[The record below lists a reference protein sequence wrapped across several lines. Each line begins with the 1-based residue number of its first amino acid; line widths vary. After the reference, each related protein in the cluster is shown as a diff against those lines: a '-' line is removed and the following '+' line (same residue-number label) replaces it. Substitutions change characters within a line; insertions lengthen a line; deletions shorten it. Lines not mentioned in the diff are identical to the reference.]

1 MTGDDKSQTLAR
13 CSIDR
18 TLVTTKG
25 GFPVKKAR
33 MFPFERNRYFY
44 GKLLTVRDFESEQ
57 KYFNDK
63 RRLLNRLL
71 FGSGV
76 VAGMQVV
83 AVDDKTITVEMGV
96 AIDYLGREVVI
107 SAPVTLKLSMI
118 DGFTNNEYK
127 KNVYL
132 YAAYDEK
139 GREPVHSV
147 GNSSV
152 RGEEMSEY
160 NRFLESYRLYIKEE
174 APSPL
179 SFEHSGLMEDVIT
192 IYQDTDV
199 RVTQRMP
206 KYANP
211 GDVVDVTLVIE
222 KTLQTPRVSLAFQYA
237 ADGFDALNKEGNAV
251 RFLEP
256 GDKQETEYRL
266 SYSVKVQDR
275 PGILA
280 KLSLQPNDVELYIGD
295 NRIPLDHT
303 VGHSIEV
310 ISELV
315 ADRLLKDWY
324 ERSLDQASE
333 GYADQNVCLAKISL
347 LQLGPTYMIEQV
359 ERVPFGEYIP
369 NASLMYRLSRNGR
382 SSSLNRFY
390 AESETYSLDF
400 GSKPELDVVYH
411 PDRNAFDFK
420 LGIPKPQ
427 TINDEIATGTVDV
440 PLDTLAKSGT
450 RFFSRGKRNF
460 VTDEITHGLGEGQ
473 ITVVV
478 GLEEIPDAKAP
489 VGSSG
494 TKVYFGASD
503 VFKDTE
509 YEAELPNIDFGT
521 LIYPDKGTFRIG
533 MKLGGATEATAL
545 RVRWWAFKKL
555 PNGAKLMVSGVQAAH
570 SEAAA
575 SKENN

>member
-1 MTGDDKSQTLAR
+1 M
-13 CSIDR
+13 
-18 TLVTTKG
+18 
-25 GFPVKKAR
+25 KKAR

-83 AVDDKTITVEMGV
+83 PVDDKTITVEMGV
-96 AIDYLGREVVI
+96 AIDYLGREIVVP
-107 SAPVTLKLSMI
+107 APVTLKLSMI

-132 YAAYDEK
+132 YVAYDEK
-139 GREPVHSV
+139 GREPVHAV

-152 RGEEMSEY
+152 RGEETSEY
-160 NRFLESYRLYIKEE
+160 NRFLESYRLYVKEE

-179 SFEHSGLMEDVIT
+179 SFEHSGLMEDIVT
-192 IYQDTDV
+192 IYQDNDV

-211 GDVVDVTLVIE
+211 GDVVDVTLVVE
-222 KTLQTPRVSLAFQYA
+222 KTLQTPRVSIAFEYA
-237 ADGFDALNKEGNAV
+237 ADGFDALDQEGNQV

-256 GDKQETEYRL
+256 GDKQDTEYRL

-275 PGILA
+275 PGTIG
-280 KLSLQPNDVELYIGD
+280 KLVLNSGATELFIGD

-303 VGHSIEV
+303 VSHSVEIIEQP
-310 ISELV
+310 V
-315 ADRLLKDWY
+315 AERILKDWY
-324 ERSLDQASE
+324 ERSLDQAAE
-333 GYADQNVCLAKISL
+333 GYADRNVCLAKIGL

-359 ERVPFGEYIP
+359 ERVPYGEYIP
-369 NASLMYRLSRNGR
+369 NASLMHKIAHNNRA
-382 SSSLNRFY
+382 SSLHRFY
-390 AESETYSLDF
+390 AESQAYELEF
-400 GSKPELDVVYH
+400 GSKPTLDVVYH
-411 PDRNAFDFK
+411 PERNAFDFK

-427 TINDEIATGTVDV
+427 AINDEIATGTIDV
-440 PLDTLAKSGT
+440 TMDTQERSGM
-450 RFFSRGKRNF
+450 RFFSRGKRNY
-460 VTDEITHGLGEGQ
+460 VSEEIVHGLGAGQ
-473 ITVVV
+473 VTVVV
-478 GLEEIPDAKAP
+478 GLEEIPDANAP
-489 VGSSG
+489 VGSG
-494 TKVYFGASD
+494 GAKVYFGSAD

-509 YEAELPNIDFGT
+509 YEAVLPNITFGT
-521 LIYPDKGTFRIG
+521 LIYPDKGSFRIG
-533 MKLGGATEATAL
+533 MKLAGATEATSL

-555 PNGAKLMVSGVQAAH
+555 ADGGNVIVSNVETAIN
-570 SEAAA
+570 EAAA
-575 SKENN
+575 GTENN

>member
-1 MTGDDKSQTLAR
+1 M
-13 CSIDR
+13 
-18 TLVTTKG
+18 
-25 GFPVKKAR
+25 KKAR

-57 KYFNDK
+57 TYFNDK

-96 AIDYLGREVVI
+96 AIDYLGREIVV

-132 YAAYDEK
+132 YVAYDEK

-160 NRFLESYRLYIKEE
+160 NRFLESYRLYVKEE

-179 SFEHSGLMEDVIT
+179 SFEHSGLMEDIVT
-192 IYQDTDV
+192 IYQDNDV

-211 GDVVDVTLVIE
+211 GDVIDVTLVVE
-222 KTLQTPRVSLAFQYA
+222 KTLQTPRVSIAFEYLS
-237 ADGFDALNKEGNAV
+237 DGFDALDKEGNSV

-256 GDKQETEYRL
+256 GDKQDTEYRL

-275 PGILA
+275 PGTIG
-280 KLSLQPNDVELYIGD
+280 KLTLNSGAVELFIGD
-295 NRIPLDHT
+295 NRIPLDQT
-303 VGHSIEV
+303 VSHSVDI
-310 ISELV
+310 ISQPV
-315 ADRLLKDWY
+315 AERILKDWY
-324 ERSLDQASE
+324 ERSLDQAAE
-333 GYADQNVCLAKISL
+333 GYATENVCLAKIGL

-369 NASLMYRLSRNGR
+369 NASLMHRISQKGR
-382 SSSLNRFY
+382 SSTLNRFY
-390 AESETYSLDF
+390 AESQAYDLDF
-400 GSKPELDVVYH
+400 GSRPELDVVYH
-411 PDRNAFDFK
+411 PERNAFDFK

-440 PLDTLAKSGT
+440 PLDVQEKSGL
-450 RFFSRGKRNF
+450 RFFSRGKRNY
-460 VTDEITHGLGEGQ
+460 VTEEITHGLGDGQ

-478 GLEEIPDAKAP
+478 GLEEIPDPNAP
-489 VGSSG
+489 VGSG
-494 TKVYFGASD
+494 GAKVYYGSAD

-509 YEAELPNIDFGT
+509 YEAVLPNITFGT
-521 LIYPDKGTFRIG
+521 LIYPDKGSFRIG
-533 MKLGGATEATAL
+533 MKLAGATEATSL

-555 PNGAKLMVSGVQAAH
+555 SDGTNVAVSGLRTALD
-570 SEAAA
+570 EAAA
-575 SKENN
+575 GTAE

>member
-1 MTGDDKSQTLAR
+1 M
-13 CSIDR
+13 
-18 TLVTTKG
+18 
-25 GFPVKKAR
+25 KKAR

-83 AVDDKTITVEMGV
+83 AVDDKTVTVEMGV
-96 AIDYLGREVVI
+96 AIDYLGREIVV

-132 YAAYDEK
+132 YVAYDEK

-152 RGEEMSEY
+152 RGEETSEY
-160 NRFLESYRLYIKEE
+160 NRFLESYRLYVKEE

-179 SFEHSGLMEDVIT
+179 SFEHGGLMEDIVT
-192 IYQDTDV
+192 LYQDNDV

-211 GDVVDVTLVIE
+211 GDVVDVTLIVE
-222 KTLQTPRVSLAFQYA
+222 KTLQTPRVSLAFEYA
-237 ADGFDALNKEGNAV
+237 ADGFDALGKEGNSV

-256 GDKQETEYRL
+256 GDKQDTEYRL

-275 PGILA
+275 PGTIGRLTLNPGA
-280 KLSLQPNDVELYIGD
+280 TELYVGD
-295 NRIPLDHT
+295 NRIPLDQT
-303 VGHSIEV
+303 VSHSVDI
-310 ISELV
+310 ITQPV
-315 ADRLLKDWY
+315 AERILKDWY
-324 ERSLDQASE
+324 ERSLDQAAE
-333 GYADQNVCLAKISL
+333 GYGDQNVCLAKIGL

-359 ERVPFGEYIP
+359 ERVPFDEYIP
-369 NASLMYRLSRNGR
+369 NASLMHRVSRNGR
-382 SSSLNRFY
+382 TAASNRFY
-390 AESETYSLDF
+390 AESQAYDLDF

-411 PDRNAFDFK
+411 PERNAFDFK

-427 TINDEIATGTVDV
+427 TIKDEISTGTVDI
-440 PLDTLAKSGT
+440 PLEKQDKSGL
-450 RFFSRGKRNF
+450 RFFSRGKRNY
-460 VTDEITHGLGEGQ
+460 VTEEIMHGLGEGQ
-473 ITVVV
+473 VTVVV
-478 GLEEIPDAKAP
+478 GLEEIPDPNAP
-489 VGSSG
+489 VGSG
-494 TKVYFGASD
+494 GAKVYFGASD

-509 YEAELPNIDFGT
+509 YEAVLPNITFGT
-521 LIYPDKGTFRIG
+521 LIYPEKGCFRIG
-533 MKLGGATEATAL
+533 MKLSGGTEAILL

-555 PNGAKLMVSGVQAAH
+555 EDGSNIVVSGISEALN
-570 SEAAA
+570 EAAA
-575 SKENN
+575 TAE

>member
-1 MTGDDKSQTLAR
+1 M
-13 CSIDR
+13 
-18 TLVTTKG
+18 
-25 GFPVKKAR
+25 KKAR

-96 AIDYLGREVVI
+96 AIDYLGREIVV

-132 YAAYDEK
+132 YVAYDEK

-147 GNSSV
+147 GNSTV

-160 NRFLESYRLYIKEE
+160 NRFLESYRLYVKEE

-179 SFEHSGLMEDVIT
+179 SFEHSGLMEDIVT
-192 IYQDTDV
+192 IYQDHDV

-211 GDVVDVTLVIE
+211 GDVIDVTLVVE
-222 KTLQTPRVSLAFQYA
+222 KTLQTPRVSLSFDYS
-237 ADGFDALNKEGNAV
+237 ADGFDALDKEGNHV
-251 RFLEP
+251 RFMEP
-256 GDKQETEYRL
+256 GDKQDTEYRL

-275 PGILA
+275 PGTIG
-280 KLSLQPNDVELYIGD
+280 KLGVSSGAVELLIGD
-295 NRIPLDHT
+295 NRVALDHS
-303 VGHSIEV
+303 VNHSVEI
-310 ISELV
+310 ISQPV
-315 ADRLLKDWY
+315 AERILKDWY
-324 ERSLDQASE
+324 ERSLDQAAE
-333 GYADQNVCLAKISL
+333 GYADQNVCLAKIGL

-369 NASLMYRLSRNGR
+369 NAALMHRISRNNRG
-382 SSSLNRFY
+382 SSLHRFY
-390 AESETYSLDF
+390 AESQAYDLDF

-411 PDRNAFDFK
+411 PERNAFDFK

-427 TINDEIATGTVDV
+427 TINDEMATGTIDV
-440 PLDTLAKSGT
+440 PLDTQERSGM
-450 RFFSRGKRNF
+450 RFFSRGKRNY
-460 VTDEITHGLGEGQ
+460 VSEEIPHGLGEGQ
-473 ITVVV
+473 VTVVV
-478 GLEEIPDAKAP
+478 GLEEIPDPNAP
-489 VGSSG
+489 VGSG
-494 TKVYFGASD
+494 GAKVYFGSAD

-509 YEAELPNIDFGT
+509 YEAALPNITFGT
-521 LIYPDKGTFRIG
+521 LIYPDKGGFRIG
-533 MKLGGATEATAL
+533 MKLGGATEATSL

-555 PNGAKLMVSGVQAAH
+555 PGDANVAIANLQAGLA
-570 SEAAA
+570 EAAA
-575 SKENN
+575 GNENN

>member
-1 MTGDDKSQTLAR
+1 
-13 CSIDR
+13 
-18 TLVTTKG
+18 
-25 GFPVKKAR
+25 VKKAR

-96 AIDYLGREVVI
+96 AIDYLGREIVV

-132 YAAYDEK
+132 YVAYDEK

-160 NRFLESYRLYIKEE
+160 NRFLESYRLYVKEE

-179 SFEHSGLMEDVIT
+179 SFEHAGLMEDVIT
-192 IYQDTDV
+192 IYQDSDV
-199 RVTQRMP
+199 RITQRMP

-211 GDVVDVTLVIE
+211 GDVVDVTLVVE
-222 KTLQTPRVSLAFQYA
+222 KTLQTPRVSLAFLYTS
-237 ADGFDALNKEGNAV
+237 DGFNPLDKEGNAV

-266 SYSVKVQDR
+266 SYSVKVEDR
-275 PGILA
+275 PGTIG
-280 KLSLQPNDVELYIGD
+280 KLVLNAGAIELHIGD

-303 VGHSIEV
+303 VGHSIEI
-310 ISELV
+310 ISQPV
-315 ADRLLKDWY
+315 MDRIMKDWY
-324 ERSLDQASE
+324 ERSLDQAAE
-333 GYADQNVCLAKISL
+333 GYADQNVCLAKIGL

-369 NASLMYRLSRNGR
+369 NASLMQRISHSGRNT
-382 SSSLNRFY
+382 SLNRFF
-390 AESETYSLDF
+390 AESQVYDLAF
-400 GSKPELDVVYH
+400 GSKPELDVVFH

-420 LGIPKPQ
+420 LGIAKPQ
-427 TINDEIATGTVDV
+427 TINDEIATGKVDI
-440 PLDTLAKSGT
+440 PLETQGNTRS

-460 VTDEITHGLGEGQ
+460 VTEEILHGLGNGQ
-473 ITVVV
+473 VTIMV
-478 GLEEIPDAKAP
+478 GLENIPDPAAP
-489 VGSSG
+489 LGSGGS
-494 TKVYFGASD
+494 KVYYGATD

-509 YEAELPNIDFGT
+509 YEAELPNITFGT
-521 LIYPDKGTFRIG
+521 LIYPDKGSFRIG
-533 MKLGGATEATAL
+533 MKLAAATEATAL
-545 RVRWWAFKKL
+545 RIRWWAFKKL
-555 PNGAKLMVSGVQAAH
+555 PDGAVALSDVQSGI

-575 SKENN
+575 GTENHV

>member
-1 MTGDDKSQTLAR
+1 M
-13 CSIDR
+13 
-18 TLVTTKG
+18 
-25 GFPVKKAR
+25 KKTR

-83 AVDDKTITVEMGV
+83 PVDDKTITVEMGV
-96 AIDYLGREVVI
+96 ALDYLGREIVI
-107 SAPVTLKLSMI
+107 SSPVTLKLSMI
-118 DGFTNNEYK
+118 EGFTNNEYK

-152 RGEEMSEY
+152 RGEEVNEY
-160 NRFLESYRLYIKEE
+160 NRYLESYRLFVKEE
-174 APSPL
+174 PPAPA
-179 SFEHSGLMEDVIT
+179 SFEHAGLLEDIVT
-192 IYQDTDV
+192 LYQDSHV

-211 GDVVDVTLVIE
+211 GDVVDVVLIVE
-222 KTLQTPRVSLAFQYA
+222 KTLQTPRVSLAFDYSA
-237 ADGFDALNKEGNAV
+237 EGFDPLGKDGSSV

-256 GDKQETEYRL
+256 GDSQETEYRH
-266 SYSVKVQDR
+266 SYSVKVQDKAGTVGKLTLR
-275 PGILA
+275 PEAL
-280 KLSLQPNDVELYIGD
+280 ELFIGD
-295 NRIPLDHT
+295 NRIPIDHT
-303 VGHSIEV
+303 VTHGVDIIEQP
-310 ISELV
+310 V
-315 ADRLLKDWY
+315 AERVLKDWY
-324 ERSLDQASE
+324 ERPLDQAVE
-333 GYADQNVCLAKISL
+333 GYADQHVCLAKIGL

-369 NASLMYRLSRNGR
+369 NASLMQRITLNGR

-390 AESETYSLDF
+390 AEAKAYDLSY
-400 GSKPELDVVYH
+400 GSTPELDVVYH
-411 PDRNAFDFK
+411 PERNAFDFK

-427 TINDEIATGTVDV
+427 AIHDEIATGMLEV
-440 PLDTLAKSGT
+440 PLEKNAKTGL
-450 RFFSRGKRNF
+450 RLFSRGQRNF
-460 VTDEITHGLGEGQ
+460 VTEEIAHGLGTGHVT
-473 ITVVV
+473 IVV
-478 GLEEIPDAKAP
+478 GLEETPKADAA
-489 VGSSG
+489 VGSDG
-494 TKVYFGASD
+494 ERVYYGAVD

-509 YEAELPNIDFGT
+509 YEAELPGVSFGT
-521 LIYPDKGTFRIG
+521 LVYPDKGTFRIG
-533 MKLGGATEATAL
+533 MKLKDTAEISSL

-555 PNGAKLMVSGVQAAH
+555 HDGVESSIPADIAEAIAFSQ
-570 SEAAA
+570 AAA
-575 SKENN
+575 SEEK